1 MRIFTELGLNHL
13 GDEATANRMV
23 EKLLNTKSSGISF
36 QILKKSFYTKDLKN
50 FFYNNDKNFLKGVR
64 EKNFYIKM
72 KKTKKFK
79 KLFLS
84 DDFYISIIK
93 KIRNKKKKVGVAISD
108 INKIKFFSKHH
119 IDFFKILSKDFKNFK
134 LINRAINSK
143 AKKIYLSTGNHSLK
157 SIIRTINKIPKKK
170 LVLIYTKFK
179 DTIKEQELENIKH
192 FKNKINI
199 PIIFG
204 NHCYD
209 FKIFDNLKEYDL
221 SSIFVY
227 VKEKNYKSYPD
238 TKHALLIDKIDNL
251 FKKMN

>member
-1 MRIFTELGLNHL
+1 M
-13 GDEATANRMV
+13 
-23 EKLLNTKSSGISF
+23 
-36 QILKKSFYTKDLKN
+36 
-50 FFYNNDKNFLKGVR
+50 
-64 EKNFYIKM
+64 
-72 KKTKKFK
+72 
-79 KLFLS
+79 
-84 DDFYISIIK
+84 
-93 KIRNKKKKVGVAISD
+93 
-108 INKIKFFSKHH
+108 
-119 IDFFKILSKDFKNFK
+119 
-134 LINRAINSK
+134 
-143 AKKIYLSTGNHSLK
+143 
-157 SIIRTINKIPKKK
+157 
-170 LVLIYTKFK
+170 LIYTKFK